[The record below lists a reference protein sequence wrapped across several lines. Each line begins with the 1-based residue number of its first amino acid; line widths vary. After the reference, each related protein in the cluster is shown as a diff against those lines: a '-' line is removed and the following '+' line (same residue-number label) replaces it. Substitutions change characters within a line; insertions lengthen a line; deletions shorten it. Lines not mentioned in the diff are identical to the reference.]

1 MDSLRRATRRTRLEE
16 PMTLSIRHEPDVR
29 RFAADVSGKTAY
41 ITYRELDGQTLE
53 LDHTYVPR
61 ESRGGGIASQLTSRA
76 LQYARER
83 GYRVVPSCPFVAAY
97 LERHPEYR
105 ELRVG
110 L

>member
-1 MDSLRRATRRTRLEE
+1 
-16 PMTLSIRHEPDVR
+16 MTLAIRHEPDAR
-29 RFAADVSGKTAY
+29 RFVADVGGGKTAY
-41 ITYRELDGQTLE
+41 ISYRQVDAQRLE

-61 ESRGGGIASQLTSRA
+61 ESRGGGVASQLTVRA
-76 LQYARER
+76 LEYARER

-97 LERHPEYR
+97 IERHPEYR

>member
-1 MDSLRRATRRTRLEE
+1 
-16 PMTLSIRHEPDVR
+16 MTLSIRHEPDAR

-41 ITYRELDGQTLE
+41 ITYREHDGQILE

>member
-1 MDSLRRATRRTRLEE
+1 
-16 PMTLSIRHEPDVR
+16 MTLSIRHEPDAR
-29 RFAADVSGKTAY
+29 RFAVDTSGKTAY
-41 ITYRELDGQTLE
+41 ITYRELEGRILD

-61 ESRGGGIASQLTSRA
+61 EVRGGGIASQLTTRA
-76 LQYARER
+76 LEYARER

-97 LERHPEYR
+97 IERHPEYR